1 MWKILDLAGDDYF
14 LHVDHN
20 CLAVKKDGKTVVTSS
35 FTDIHSILCHG
46 GRITYSD
53 EFIRKCI
60 ESNIPLIFCDAVHV
74 PCGMVLPVF
83 QHGDTAE
90 RFNLQ
95 IQASQAQKKQAW
107 KCIIQ
112 EKLYNQSQHLHV
124 HGFLREAETLN
135 ALSKKVHSG
144 DTLNYE
150 AQGAQIYF
158 SKIYGPH
165 FSRKEESFVNALLNY
180 GYTIIRSCVARAVV
194 SMGLAPVFG
203 IFHSNK
209 HNPYCLVDD
218 LMEPL
223 RPLADMYVSKI
234 LELPHTQ
241 DSITPSLKKILI
253 GLTKHSVTFG
263 EQKQELTFA
272 IQNYVR
278 SYILYL
284 ERKETSIVFPK
295 FTYDFSI

>member
-1 MWKILDLAGDDYF
+1 MWKILDLEGDNYF
-14 LHVDHN
+14 LHVEHN

-35 FTDIHSILCHG
+35 FSDIHSILCHG

-53 EFIRKCI
+53 EFIRQCI
-60 ESNIPLIFCDAVHV
+60 ESNIPLIFCDATHV

-107 KCIIQ
+107 KYIIQ
-112 EKLYNQSQHLHV
+112 EKLDNQSQHLQAR
-124 HGFLREAETLN
+124 GFLKEANTLT
-135 ALSKKVHSG
+135 ALSKQVNSG
-144 DTLNYE
+144 DSLNYE

-158 SKIYGPH
+158 SIIYGLH
-165 FSRKEESFVNALLNY
+165 FSRKDNSFVNALLNY
-180 GYTIIRSCVARAVV
+180 GYTILRSCVARAVV

-203 IFHSNK
+203 VFHSNK

-218 LMEPL
+218 LMEPI
-223 RPLADMYVSKI
+223 RPLVDMYVSKI
-234 LELPHTQ
+234 LELSNTEG
-241 DSITPSLKKILI
+241 SVTPSLKKILI
-253 GLTKHSVTFG
+253 GITKHSVIFG
-263 EQKQELTFA
+263 KQHQELTFA
-272 IQNYVR
+272 IQNYIR

-284 ERKETSIVFPK
+284 SRKEKTLMFPK
-295 FTYDFSI
+295 FTYDFSV